1 VVDASVKALV
11 DGYVYA
17 LVLGDLEK
25 SAERGIRPAGHRVGR
40 YTL

>member
-17 LVLGDLEK
+17 LVLGDP
-25 SAERGIRPAGHRVGR
+25 ERGAEKG
-40 YTL
+40 